1 MLIGRGCLGVH
12 YNFVNFIVSLTILII
27 KSWRESPQ
35 HLSDISFKM
44 HINETKLHNKRESK
58 I

>member
-27 KSWRESPQ
+27 KSWKESPQ
-35 HLSDISFKM
+35 HLSDISFKDAY
-44 HINETKLHNKRESK
+44 K
-58 I
+58 